1 MVRLECLGQH
11 HGARL
16 LAWRLGRIAETPTT
30 SPIGMDT
37 SQHTVEFFKK
47 FRFHVIGQQLDE
59 YGPGL
64 NCHDIVLELDEK
76 TR

>member
-1 MVRLECLGQH
+1 
-11 HGARL
+11 
-16 LAWRLGRIAETPTT
+16 
-30 SPIGMDT
+30 MDT
-37 SQHTVEFFKK
+37 SQHTVGFFKK

-76 TR
+76 TRQNLQNASGS